1 MSTTQFSS
9 DSPRKNSR
17 NNYSETIVGQARAVE
32 ADSTF
37 AQAPGLSTAVFIA
50 AGLLFL
56 AGAIAAAWAIF
67 RVLAH
72 A

>member
-1 MSTTQFSS
+1 MSTQFTPTPS
-9 DSPRKNSR
+9 RKVTS
-17 NNYSETIVGQARAVE
+17 NNYADALVGQARAVE

-37 AQAPGLSTAVFIA
+37 AHSPGLSTAVFIV
-50 AGLLFL
+50 AGLLFVV
-56 AGAIAAAWAIF
+56 GAIAAAWAIF